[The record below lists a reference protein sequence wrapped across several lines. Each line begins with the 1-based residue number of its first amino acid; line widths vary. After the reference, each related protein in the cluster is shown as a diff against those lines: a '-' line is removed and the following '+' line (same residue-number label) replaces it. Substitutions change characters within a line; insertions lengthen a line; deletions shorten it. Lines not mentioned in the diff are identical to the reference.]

1 MSTAIAESPPKQL
14 TIKERLQS
22 PAFIQALAEIVPQHC
37 KPERMARIA
46 ITALTR
52 TPKLAECDQASFF
65 RCLMDLSQWGL
76 EPDGRRAHLIP
87 FENRRRNCTECQ
99 LIIDYK
105 GYVELAYR
113 SGVVKNI
120 HADVV
125 REGDIF
131 DYSTGRIVKHVPHFL
146 RRDAD
151 KPAKPGEVFA
161 AYCVVELDGG
171 TVKTEVLSHEEIEG
185 IRKRSR
191 AGNNGPWVTD
201 WCEMAKKTAFRRA
214 TKWLPLSAEIRDA
227 FERDDDVIEG
237 IASPSR
243 AAAMTV
249 DDLST
254 LLKGGSPE
262 DHDSAP
268 QDDGPD
274 YDRPQTTP
282 EPDTNLLDDAR
293 AGFAACE
300 TVGQVGTFA
309 AEVLPKVTTDAERHA
324 IEGMERDAEL
334 RIREGRGERSNKPGK
349 QKELVK

>member
-1 MSTAIAESPPKQL
+1 MSTGLATANGHDKPR

-22 PAFIQALAEIVPQHC
+22 PEFIAALGETMPTHC

-52 TPKLAECDQASFF
+52 TPKLAQCDQASFF
-65 RCLMDLSQWGL
+65 RCLLDLSQWGL

-87 FENRRRNCTECQ
+87 FDNRKRGVTECQ

-113 SGVVKNI
+113 SGVVRNI

-125 REGDIF
+125 REGDVF

-146 RRDAD
+146 RRDAS
-151 KPAKPGEVFA
+151 KPQKSGEVFA

-171 TVKTEVLSHEEIEG
+171 TVKTEVLSHDEIEG

-214 TKWLPLSAEIRDA
+214 TKWLPLSAEIREA

-237 IASPSR
+237 VAAPARPVAS
-243 AAAMTV
+243 TL
-249 DDLST
+249 DDLSAMLMHDNSDVPSMARGEIPLDT
-254 LLKGGSPE
+254 PDEPSGEQPLTDESSPDQVLADALTAELAGVEAISDVESLKNSFLR
-262 DHDSAP
+262 
-268 QDDGPD
+268 QC
-274 YDRPQTTP
+274 QT
-282 EPDTNLLDDAR
+282 EPDRAMVAGKCEAR
-293 AGFAACE
+293 ANE
-300 TVGQVGTFA
+300 
-309 AEVLPKVTTDAERHA
+309 
-324 IEGMERDAEL
+324 
-334 RIREGRGERSNKPGK
+334 IRASRGARSNK
-349 QKELVK
+349 